1 MKRKL
6 GVLIT
11 AAVMLMSVFGVY
23 AEEADER
30 NKNGWICEIIS
41 VESPIELPMYS
52 FGMYSQEEMLPIEEY
67 LAEEFAKHTKT
78 VDISSY
84 NITMG
89 ELSVILSKHYE
100 YMVVSGKLSVGLKT
114 DSPDETNPIVT
125 VVQPYYINSSASDD
139 EAGRKF
145 ISDSV
150 AAYAD
155 WAKGKTNDKLEQL
168 LLVHDKIISDVT
180 YDYDYA
186 TNSFS
191 AYGLFKNKT
200 AVCQGYAEAMYL
212 IAGKLGIE
220 AEFCSYSI
228 KKSSQSFE
236 GHIWNYV
243 KLDGQWYQLDATWDD
258 PDSTSSPT
266 AARHK
271 YFLTTDAVI
280 EEGHYAK
287 NTWLTSFDEKPN
299 CDDAKYQSN
308 YFFNI
313 YQNCTL
319 AYDNGEFTATL
330 DIQEPYNS
338 IVFSSHGGLYTGP
351 IINSAVQETDDAYLI
366 YQYFLKETDGY
377 DILTAERDGKA
388 VKNVNCYKKSTD
400 SGYGQYTMS
409 GVAIP
414 KSDFSANGEFEVYM
428 WDLDTQTP
436 LANKIQFN

>member
-6 GVLIT
+6 AVLIT

-23 AEEADER
+23 AEETDEK

-41 VESPIELPMYS
+41 VESSIESPLYS
-52 FGMYSQEEMLPIEEY
+52 FGMYSQEEMIPIEEY
-67 LAEEFAKHTKT
+67 LAQAFVQHTEI

-100 YMVVSGKLSVGLKT
+100 YMVISGKLRVGLKT
-114 DSPDETNPIVT
+114 DSPDATNPIVT
-125 VVQPYYINSSASDD
+125 VIQPYYINSSASDD
-139 EAGRKF
+139 EADRKF

-150 AAYAD
+150 ADYAD

-168 LLVHDKIISDVT
+168 LLVHDKIIADVT
-180 YDYDYA
+180 YDHSYA

-212 IAGKLGIE
+212 IAEKLGID

-228 KKSSQSFE
+228 KKSDTSFE

-258 PDSTSSPT
+258 PDSETSQT
-266 AARHK
+266 AAIHK
-271 YFLTTDAVI
+271 YFLTTDDVI
-280 EEGHYAK
+280 EVGHYK
-287 NTWLTSFDEKPN
+287 KETWLTSFEQKPN
-299 CDDAKYQSN
+299 CNDTKYQSN
-308 YFFNI
+308 HFFNI
-313 YQNCTL
+313 THKCSIS
-319 AYDNGEFTATL
+319 YDKGIFNATL
-330 DIQEPYNS
+330 DVQEPYNTM
-338 IVFSSHGGLYTGP
+338 IFRAYGGLYTGP
-351 IINSAVQETDDAYLI
+351 IINSMIYPSDDAYVL
-366 YQYFLKETDGY
+366 YQYFLDEISNY
-377 DILTAERDGKA
+377 DVFMTEKSNAT
-388 VKNVNCYKKSTD
+388 VKSAKLYEKNSD
-400 SGYGQYTMS
+400 EGYGQYTMS

-414 KSDFSANGEFEVYM
+414 KSDFSPNGDFEIYM

-436 LANKIQFN
+436 LASKIRFN